1 MRAASLCKCLM
12 DLNSGSRHNVDLEID
27 YMMRVYLEG
36 TYSTRLEEA
45 ANMPEGRVH
54 TPTVRPDTEG

>member
-1 MRAASLCKCLM
+1 M
-12 DLNSGSRHNVDLEID
+12 DLGSWSRHNVDLEID
-27 YMMRVYLEG
+27 MMRVYLEG